1 MKPIIRFA
9 PSPTG
14 YLHIGNVRTALINWI
29 FSKKNNGTF
38 WLRMDDTDLE
48 RSKPEYIEGIKQDFI
63 GKKHFTIAHDV
74 LIFDTNESATNYRN
88 VEAAA
93 FRVRQVMHRLHPT
106 SFTMPSGY
114 NLVQC
119 LANEP
124 IPGPTDDLIK
134 VSRVVMLTFE
144 INEE

>member
-1 MKPIIRFA
+1 MDLQPSIRSFLLADATFSNYLSAYNGSKALFTRRPVPTDALYPLGVISPIITYR
-9 PSPTG
+9 
-14 YLHIGNVRTALINWI
+14 
-29 FSKKNNGTF
+29 
-38 WLRMDDTDLE
+38 E
-48 RSKPEYIEGIKQDFI
+48 QDFI